1 MKENFNTYIDN
12 IDFEAWR
19 EVCVSKGTLR
29 HFAKGEEFVSI
40 GKVGRYIGFI
50 QLGTLKYVARSADGT
65 EYVMGLVFGNGFVA
79 DWPFCLYGKE
89 AKLAIVA
96 ATDCEIYCVS
106 AEEVKKRMDSDPKFR
121 DVIMHSTEE
130 VYTTVYDR
138 YVDLYVKNPQQR
150 YDELVCRHP
159 DIFTL
164 FSLKDIAS
172 FLNITPTHL
181 SRLRKKMTAN
191 SVKILDSQHLLRVFI
206 FIGCNFADKFS
217 QV

>member
-164 FSLKDIAS
+164 FSLKYIAS

-181 SRLRKKMTAN
+181 SRLRKK
-191 SVKILDSQHLLRVFI
+191 
-206 FIGCNFADKFS
+206 
-217 QV
+217 